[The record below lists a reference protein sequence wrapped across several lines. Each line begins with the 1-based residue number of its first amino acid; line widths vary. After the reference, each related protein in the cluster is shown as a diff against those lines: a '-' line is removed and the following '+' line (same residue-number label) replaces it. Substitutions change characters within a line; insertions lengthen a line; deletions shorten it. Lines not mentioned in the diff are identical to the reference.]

1 MIIKASTG
9 AAVLLFTQL
18 MTLSSTE
25 IAERQPIANGISFY
39 VGTYT
44 RGESKGIYRYRLQ
57 PDGKL
62 KSFGLAAESE
72 NPSFLAK
79 SPDGKY
85 LLAANEN
92 RDDAGGGG
100 TITSFEINGEALS
113 LIDKKPSGGAS
124 PCFVTI
130 DKSGY
135 VFAANYS
142 SGNVGLLR
150 LGSSGMLDGPL
161 HVLQHEG
168 EGSHARQKG
177 PHAHS
182 VWFEPK
188 GNTIISVDLGT
199 NELWFSTLDKDNEKL
214 VPTAPYKLAMAPGAG
229 PRHMAFH
236 PKGSWVYVVN
246 ELSSTVTQIKKNNVG
261 HYEIAG
267 SISTLPTGY
276 EETSSCAD
284 IHISDDGKFLY
295 ASNRGHNSIAVY
307 QVNSSNGSLTLVGH
321 EGVRGD
327 WPRNF
332 TLSPGGDYLLVA
344 NQKSNNIISFKR
356 DKKSGKLEFVSEIE
370 APSPVCLL
378 F

>member
-9 AAVLLFTQL
+9 AAVLLLTQL

-25 IAERQPIANGISFY
+25 TAERQPVADGISFY

-44 RGESKGIYRYRLQ
+44 RGESKGIYRYQLH
-57 PDGKL
+57 PDGTL

-100 TITSFEINGEALS
+100 TITSFTINGGALEYV
-113 LIDKKPSGGAS
+113 DQKPSGGAS

-130 DKSGY
+130 DQSGY

-142 SGNVGLLR
+142 SGNVGLLK
-150 LGSSGMLDGPL
+150 LSSSGKLDGPL

-188 GNTIISVDLGT
+188 GNTVISVDLGS
-199 NELWFSTLDKDNEKL
+199 NELWFSTLDKSNEKL
-214 VPTAPYKLAMAPGAG
+214 VSTAPYKLAMAPEAG

-236 PKGSWVYVVN
+236 PKGSWAYVVN
-246 ELSSTVTQIKKNNVG
+246 ELSSTITQIKKNNVG
-261 HYEIAG
+261 HYEIAS
-267 SISTLPTGY
+267 SISTLPAGY

-295 ASNRGHNSIAVY
+295 ASNRGHNSIVIY
-307 QVNSSNGSLTLVGH
+307 QINSSNGSLALVGH

-356 DKKSGKLEFVSEIE
+356 DKKSGKLEFVSEIQ

>member
-9 AAVLLFTQL
+9 AAVLLLTQL

-25 IAERQPIANGISFY
+25 TAERQPVADGISFY

-44 RGESKGIYRYRLQ
+44 RGESKGIYRYQLQ
-57 PDGKL
+57 PDGTL

-100 TITSFEINGEALS
+100 TITSFTINGGALEYV
-113 LIDKKPSGGAS
+113 DQKPSGGAS

-130 DKSGY
+130 DQSGY

-142 SGNVGLLR
+142 SGNVGLLK
-150 LGSSGMLDGPL
+150 LSSSGKLDGPL

-188 GNTIISVDLGT
+188 GNTVISVDLGT
-199 NELWFSTLDKDNEKL
+199 NELWFSTLDKSNEKL
-214 VPTAPYKLAMAPGAG
+214 VSTAPYKLAMAPEAG

-236 PKGSWVYVVN
+236 PKGSWAYVVN
-246 ELSSTVTQIKKNNVG
+246 ELSSTITQIKKNNVG
-261 HYEIAG
+261 HYEIAS
-267 SISTLPTGY
+267 SISTLPAGY

-295 ASNRGHNSIAVY
+295 ASNRGHNSIVIY
-307 QVNSSNGSLTLVGH
+307 QINSSNGSLALVGH

-332 TLSPGGDYLLVA
+332 TLTPGGDYLLVA

-356 DKKSGKLEFVSEIE
+356 DKKSGKLEFVSEIQ